1 MTILIV
7 VSMFLIVGSAVALA
21 FGWITA
27 HEALIWTSIGA
38 TVVAAILLAIAY
50 YWSIKVSKAPMTA
63 ADLPDD
69 DEPAEPAEP
78 VSGPDEAETPV
89 DPGPDTATFQAT
101 EAIDDPN

>member
-1 MTILIV
+1 
-7 VSMFLIVGSAVALA
+7 MFLIVGSAVALA

-27 HEALIWTSIGA
+27 HEALIWASIGA

-69 DEPAEPAEP
+69 EHADPG
-78 VSGPDEAETPV
+78 SGSDEADTPV
-89 DPGPDTATFQAT
+89 DPGPDTATFEAT
-101 EAIDDPN
+101 EVADDPN